1 MTRCC
6 LELVF
11 VFTVEI
17 LGSGSMS
24 TVVSGSG
31 DVGPVTASGSSDIII
46 VTAGSGTSG
55 GGVCL
60 RGQSSEL
67 QLGHSLL
74 SGLLSI
80 IDQNNGLTLSN
91 SVKILTLASES

>member
-1 MTRCC
+1 MTRTRCC

-46 VTAGSGTSG
+46 VTGGPGTNR
-55 GGVCL
+55 GVCL

-67 QLGHSLL
+67 QLSHSLL
-74 SGLLSI
+74 SGLLS
-80 IDQNNGLTLSN
+80 
-91 SVKILTLASES
+91 